1 MHNGT
6 NHPRFGHSCNAA
18 GTQQMLVAGGARDA
32 ALFAVET
39 TGDVPPLAGAAC
51 DAGAGVEL
59 FDLTNLTWGTFF
71 NLEAPAYRV
80 PRRVVDVIGGT

>member
-1 MHNGT
+1 
-6 NHPRFGHSCNAA
+6 
-18 GTQQMLVAGGARDA
+18 MLVAGGARDA